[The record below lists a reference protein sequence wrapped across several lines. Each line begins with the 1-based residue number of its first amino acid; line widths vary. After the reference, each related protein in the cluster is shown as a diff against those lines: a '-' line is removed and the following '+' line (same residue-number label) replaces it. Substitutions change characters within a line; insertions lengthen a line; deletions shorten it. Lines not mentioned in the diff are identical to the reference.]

1 MLTARDDSALWV
13 ATTLIIPFLY
23 IGGALMRQS
32 SLFKAGQDAPP
43 TKKVS
48 DMIQTSYA
56 PLFKRNGISTEA

>member
-1 MLTARDDSALWV
+1 
-13 ATTLIIPFLY
+13 
-23 IGGALMRQS
+23 MRQS

-56 PLFKRNGISTEA
+56 PLFKRNGISPKTVNNPDKDYDENLLRHVLLLGN

>member
-1 MLTARDDSALWV
+1 
-13 ATTLIIPFLY
+13 
-23 IGGALMRQS
+23 MRQS

-56 PLFKRNGISTEA
+56 PLFKRNGISMSLMCIWLEGFGIAIAMAFSLAFPI